1 MSTVGPNPALFSQLP
16 GAAWVFPYPSPAA
29 RTAGLANISPL
40 PIEPPPTPRTIRG
53 DGRVH
58 LPRAVPAARNVTR
71 RRPAPA
77 NGPRRVR
84 RVGTGQTPPVCG
96 RQQEGHP
103 AAADHTPRTDLLT
116 NAWSRRPRRLREW
129 AVRRARRRSGSGG
142 GHGQGHCGGQLPL
155 AVAAWAGQPRRLQRS
170 SAGPGAGSARPR
182 RALPAFGQVFTRGPR
197 SFSGSESAGRLSSPS
212 PVLCGLPRQGF
223 AACPA
228 PPRDGQPHTMR
239 HDNTTECARM
249 AIRRKVL
256 RAACGG
262 GRWPCG
268 GPRRAGQPGGWVPR
282 AELVSSG
289 RGSYPGHG
297 CRTGGRSPA
306 RARPRRGTCRRSPGQ
321 PGAGAGRSQS
331 SACRAG

>member
-1 MSTVGPNPALFSQLP
+1 M
-16 GAAWVFPYPSPAA
+16 FPYPSPVATHPLWPGQPGRRIFPHCRLNHR
-29 RTAGLANISPL
+29 RTL
-40 PIEPPPTPRTIRG
+40 RTIRG

-71 RRPAPA
+71 RRPAPT

-84 RVGTGQTPPVCG
+84 RVGTGQTPPVCR

-116 NAWSRRPRRLREW
+116 TAWRLRPRRLREW
-129 AVRRARRRSGSGG
+129 QSAGSGG
-142 GHGQGHCGGQLPL
+142 GRAAAAATARGHCGGQLPL

-182 RALPAFGQVFTRGPR
+182 RALPAFSQVFTRGPR

-223 AACPA
+223 AGCPA

-256 RAACGG
+256 RAACRG
-262 GRWPCG
+262 GRWPL
-268 GPRRAGQPGGWVPR
+268 GPAPGCSAGQLG
-282 AELVSSG
+282 
-289 RGSYPGHG
+289 
-297 CRTGGRSPA
+297 
-306 RARPRRGTCRRSPGQ
+306 SPGS
-321 PGAGAGRSQS
+321 GW
-331 SACRAG
+331 